1 MDVLNCIITI
11 QILYNLD
18 LHDMFKYSLGNK
30 VPGIRNF
37 LYSHIFTSF
46 CVIWDFCLKSFCLRI
61 TGSPVLNSNNEG
73 ECGLKDLLFSKF
85 SR

>member
-30 VPGIRNF
+30 VSGNFCIVTFLQVFASFGIF
-37 LYSHIFTSF
+37 
-46 CVIWDFCLKSFCLRI
+46 V
-61 TGSPVLNSNNEG
+61 
-73 ECGLKDLLFSKF
+73 
-85 SR
+85 